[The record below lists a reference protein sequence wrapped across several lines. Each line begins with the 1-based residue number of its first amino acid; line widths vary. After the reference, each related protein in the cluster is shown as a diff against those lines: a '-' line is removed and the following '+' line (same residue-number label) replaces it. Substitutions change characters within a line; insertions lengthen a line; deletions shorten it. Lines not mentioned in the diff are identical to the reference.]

1 MFARGCLEIQPNKL
15 TWFYILSGILSRRL
29 GRYTENF
36 SLSETDGK
44 GYNAT
49 LAHPLSIKVMCELRF
64 SGMEG
69 SWMFEHQEYMVRIV
83 YIF

>member
-36 SLSETDGK
+36 SLSVTAK
-44 GYNAT
+44 IGYKVT
-49 LAHPLSIKVMCELRF
+49 LAL
-64 SGMEG
+64 
-69 SWMFEHQEYMVRIV
+69 
-83 YIF
+83 